1 MNLHTELKMIATAA
15 RSAGVD
21 IESSTITKIIDHYS
35 DADGGGYPS
44 GAIRR
49 SQLCGA
55 KLGKKTRNKRAR
67 QIRRQSITD
76 LQAVGILPAGSFIW
90 LILTQSG
97 ILGFLLEW
105 IMEILT
111 AAEETQSA
119 SAKGQL

>member
-1 MNLHTELKMIATAA
+1 MNIYTELKMISTAA
-15 RSAGVD
+15 HSAGVD
-21 IESSTITKIIDHYS
+21 IESPMIDRIIDHYG

-67 QIRRQSITD
+67 SLRRQAVAD

-105 IMEILT
+105 IMEILI

-119 SAKGQL
+119 SARGQL